1 MSRRAKRA
9 AAETAAGTPPPS
21 PSKLPASDR
30 AKAWR
35 TAREIPI
42 LLAFAAV
49 IAFLL
54 KTLVAQAFYIPSES
68 MLGQLEVNDRVVVS
82 KIAYRLH
89 PPRRGDIVVFDCP
102 KTACRL
108 KPPESSPG
116 DGWEARARGL
126 LRDVGEG
133 IGLVQP
139 STEEFIKR
147 VVALPG
153 ETVEGRDGKVFV
165 NGRRLIEPYLDA
177 GTTTSTFASVTVPAG
192 HLWVMGDNRGNS
204 SDSRV
209 FGAITRS
216 SVVGRTVFKVWPL
229 GSASFL

>member
-1 MSRRAKRA
+1 MRK
-9 AAETAAGTPPPS
+9 AEGEG
-21 PSKLPASDR
+21 SDAPVSGR
-30 AKAWR
+30 SKAWR
-35 TAREIPI
+35 TAREIPL
-42 LLAFAAV
+42 LLAFAAL

-102 KTACRL
+102 KSACRL
-108 KPPESSPG
+108 QKPEPSPG
-116 DGWEARARGL
+116 KGLKARARRV

-133 IGLVQP
+133 IGVVQP

-153 ETVEGRDGKVFV
+153 ETVEGKEGRIFV
-165 NGRRLIEPYLDA
+165 NGRRLIEPYLIA
-177 GTTTSTFASVTVPAG
+177 GTTTSTFAAVTVPAG
-192 HLWVMGDNRGNS
+192 RLWVMGDNRGNS

-209 FGAITRS
+209 FGPITRS

>member
-1 MSRRAKRA
+1 MSRGAKRA
-9 AAETAAGTPPPS
+9 AAETAVSTPPPT
-21 PSKLPASDR
+21 PPKPPASDR

-42 LLAFAAV
+42 LLVFAAL

-102 KTACRL
+102 QTACRL
-108 KPPESSPG
+108 SPPESPPRN
-116 DGWEARARGL
+116 GWEGRARRL
-126 LRDVGEG
+126 LKNVGEG

-153 ETVEGRDGKVFV
+153 ETVEGRDGTVFV
-165 NGRRLIEPYLDA
+165 DGRHLIEPYLDA
-177 GTTTSTFASVTVPAG
+177 GTTTSTFAPVTVPAG
-192 HLWVMGDNRGNS
+192 RLWVMGDNRGNS

-209 FGAITRS
+209 FGPITRS